1 MASKSNQKQAQRMAE
16 QGKSASQI
24 QKSTGVSAQKAT
36 NLVSKAAPSIQAYQ
50 ANQQAVK
57 STPQVGQRPGE
68 TATVYAPG
76 VTPPAQQSQGSS
88 NNTPNAIADGRYGL
102 GVQKAAAQNYKGL
115 VAQGNT
121 DAFNPGKPGSRMNIM
136 ADGFVGRKE
145 LNKFAN
151 LKDIDASQAR
161 KRLSS
166 KGAAFTAGAN
176 KRADA
181 VFGKNNPF
189 LSMMIG
195 SGSGYEGLISAAQS
209 PGKARQMQIT
219 KDSRAFD
226 YKNRLPDEVFRFRP
240 ESGMQ
245 GDRPMPNM
253 ERLNQI
259 FGNPIV
265 GDKPPGGDPP
275 PDPKVEPGDPMDP
288 VVTAEPEKPEEQPLD
303 PGQGMMAGGG
313 LGAAGAAKLGRAR
326 SRLQRLGILGR
337 GTGLFGRGL
346 QYGNSLN
353 A

>member
-1 MASKSNQKQAQRMAE
+1 MAKSKQKVKQAAKQ
-16 QGKSASQI
+16 SASTGSLTNKQI
-24 QKSTGVSAQKAT
+24 
-36 NLVSKAAPSIQAYQ
+36 
-50 ANQQAVK
+50 NQLKDAGVK
-57 STPQVGQRPGE
+57 SSAISNIKTTNSQAKTSNPNPS
-68 TATVYAPG
+68 A
-76 VTPPAQQSQGSS
+76 PAQQPQ
-88 NNTPNAIADGRYGL
+88 NNNTNKTPNAITDGRYGL
-102 GVQKAAAQNYKGL
+102 GAQKAAAQNYQGL
-115 VAQGNT
+115 VEKGNT

-136 ADGFVGRKE
+136 ADGFVGKKE

-166 KGAAFTAGAN
+166 KGAAFTAAAN
-176 KRADA
+176 KRADR

-195 SGSGYEGLISAAQS
+195 SGSGDEGLISAAQS

-275 PDPKVEPGDPMDP
+275 PGDNPPPTTVNPVE
-288 VVTAEPEKPEEQPLD
+288 VLPEEVLPEEQPLD

>member
-1 MASKSNQKQAQRMAE
+1 MAKSKQEVKQAAKQ
-16 QGKSASQI
+16 SASTGSLTNKQI
-24 QKSTGVSAQKAT
+24 
-36 NLVSKAAPSIQAYQ
+36 
-50 ANQQAVK
+50 NQLKDAGVK
-57 STPQVGQRPGE
+57 SSAISNIKTTNTQAKTSNPNPS
-68 TATVYAPG
+68 A
-76 VTPPAQQSQGSS
+76 PAQQTQ
-88 NNTPNAIADGRYGL
+88 NNNTNKTPNAISDGRYGL
-102 GVQKAAAQNYKGL
+102 GAQKAAAQNYQGL
-115 VAQGNT
+115 VDQGNT
-121 DAFNPGKPGSRMNIM
+121 DAFNPGKAGSRMNIM
-136 ADGFVGRKE
+136 ADGFVGKKE

-176 KRADA
+176 KRADT

-209 PGKARQMQIT
+209 SGKARQMQIA

-245 GDRPMPNM
+245 GDRPMPDVG
-253 ERLNQI
+253 RLNQI
-259 FGNPIV
+259 FGNPIA
-265 GDKPPGGDPP
+265 GEKPLGGDTPPDGNPP
-275 PDPKVEPGDPMDP
+275 PNGNP
-288 VVTAEPEKPEEQPLD
+288 VITSAEPDTTPPEETATSTD
-303 PGQGMMAGGG
+303 PGSGMMAGGG
-313 LGAAGAAKLGRAR
+313 LGVAGAAKLGRAR

-337 GTGLFGRGL
+337 GTGLLGRGL

>member
-1 MASKSNQKQAQRMAE
+1 MAKSKQEVKQAAKQ
-16 QGKSASQI
+16 SASTGSLTNKQI
-24 QKSTGVSAQKAT
+24 
-36 NLVSKAAPSIQAYQ
+36 
-50 ANQQAVK
+50 NQLKDAGVK
-57 STPQVGQRPGE
+57 SSAISNIKTTNSQAKTSNPNPS
-68 TATVYAPG
+68 A
-76 VTPPAQQSQGSS
+76 PAQQPQ
-88 NNTPNAIADGRYGL
+88 NNNTNKTPNAITDGRYGL
-102 GVQKAAAQNYKGL
+102 GAQRAAAQNYQGL
-115 VAQGNT
+115 VEQGNT

-136 ADGFVGRKE
+136 ADGFVGKKE

-176 KRADA
+176 KRADT

-195 SGSGYEGLISAAQS
+195 SGSADEGLISAAQS
-209 PGKARQMQIT
+209 SGKARQMQIA

-245 GDRPMPNM
+245 GDRPMPDVG
-253 ERLNQI
+253 RLNQI
-259 FGNPIV
+259 FGNPLV
-265 GDKPPGGDPP
+265 VEQQTDPKTEPDDKKD
-275 PDPKVEPGDPMDP
+275 PDPKKDP
-288 VVTAEPEKPEEQPLD
+288 VDPIDPIDPVDPVTSTD
-303 PGQGMMAGGG
+303 PGSGMMAGGG
-313 LGAAGAAKLGRAR
+313 LGVAGAAKLGRAR

-337 GTGLFGRGL
+337 GTGLLGRGL